1 MRPPSHDDLGRPG
14 APSGVGSTC
23 PAAIGAIRSVDQ
35 SRASRSL
42 LRWLT
47 ALFVVLAAIGAAP
60 SGSFAQDFGDLE
72 NESLRDRPIGEVRIE
87 GLDRIQRQE
96 ILNNI
101 RVAAGQPY
109 DPRTIRDDVATLYR
123 LGHFASVN
131 ANAEILP
138 DGTVRVTYRLVEQA
152 LILDLQVV
160 GNKLISDQE
169 LRAAIP
175 LYAGGPRDDFLLE
188 QAVFRIKELYKKK
201 GHYLVEVTVDE
212 SRLRDTGILILRII
226 EGPRV
231 KIQEIE
237 FVGNE
242 AIPARRLS
250 AQIKTS
256 ESFFI
261 FNKGLLDPE
270 LLIDDAAKIDRYYRD
285 LGYVDVRTDWRVQL
299 SPDQREAKVT
309 FVISEGRRYRLRN
322 VIVQGFGVA
331 GPAELRVL
339 SPTQIESLIEL
350 QPGEVFRTAQVR
362 KSVETVRNAYLA
374 LGYVDARV
382 SDSYVRTGEE
392 PEVDLILSVLEGER
406 ATTGLVLVQ
415 GNLLTKDKVIRR
427 LIRIRPGRPLD
438 ARELELAEARIR
450 QINLFNDVRAT
461 IQEPR
466 PGAPGVRDL
475 LIEVKEKDTGSV
487 NFGVGLGSDNGIFG
501 EISLTQRNFDIAD
514 APMSFSEFIQGRAF
528 RGAGQTFNL
537 AISPGTEVSN
547 YSIAF
552 GDPHLFETDI
562 SFNADALYRNRIFP
576 DYSEN
581 RYGFS
586 VGFGRRLGDRWNVGL
601 VLGWQRISL
610 DNFDPNT
617 PIEVYDDRGPTTLP
631 TVGINL
637 VRSTID
643 DFQRPGRG
651 ARINL
656 GVRQALGGDT
666 SFTTVSGG
674 LTTFFTIDEDYLGR
688 KSTLRF
694 STDVGWIL
702 GGDAPVYEKFYLGG
716 RSFRGFEFRTI
727 SPKATGTIAAPT
739 TPVNEPIGGDWL
751 FFAGLQYEVPI
762 IDTFVAGVA
771 FVDSGT
777 VQADP
782 GFNQY
787 RVSVGLGLRL
797 YLEALGPAPIAFD
810 FGFPILK
817 QEEDLEQLL
826 SFSAELPF

>member
-1 MRPPSHDDLGRPG
+1 M
-14 APSGVGSTC
+14 
-23 PAAIGAIRSVDQ
+23 
-35 SRASRSL
+35 
-42 LRWLT
+42 
-47 ALFVVLAAIGAAP
+47 
-60 SGSFAQDFGDLE
+60 
-72 NESLRDRPIGEVRIE
+72 
-87 GLDRIQRQE
+87 
-96 ILNNI
+96 
-101 RVAAGQPY
+101 
-109 DPRTIRDDVATLYR
+109 
-123 LGHFASVN
+123 
-131 ANAEILP
+131 
-138 DGTVRVTYRLVEQA
+138 
-152 LILDLQVV
+152 
-160 GNKLISDQE
+160 
-169 LRAAIP
+169 
-175 LYAGGPRDDFLLE
+175 
-188 QAVFRIKELYKKK
+188 
-201 GHYLVEVTVDE
+201 
-212 SRLRDTGILILRII
+212 
-226 EGPRV
+226 
-231 KIQEIE
+231 
-237 FVGNE
+237 
-242 AIPARRLS
+242 
-250 AQIKTS
+250 
-256 ESFFI
+256 
-261 FNKGLLDPE
+261 
-270 LLIDDAAKIDRYYRD
+270 
-285 LGYVDVRTDWRVQL
+285 QL
-299 SPDQREAKVT
+299 SPDQRQAKVT
-309 FVISEGRRYRLRN
+309 FVISEGRRYRLRT
-322 VIVQGFGVA
+322 VIVQGFGAA
-331 GPAELRVL
+331 GAAELRVF
-339 SPTQIESLIEL
+339 SPEQIESLIEL

-392 PEVDLILSVLEGER
+392 PEVDLILSVFEGER

-427 LIRIRPGRPLD
+427 LIRIRPDRPLD

-466 PGAPGVRDL
+466 PGSPGIRDL

-514 APMSFSEFIQGRAF
+514 VPMSFSEFVQGRAF

-586 VGFGRRLGDRWNVGL
+586 LGFGRRLGDRWNVGV

-617 PIEVYDDRGPTTLP
+617 PIEVFDDRGPTTLP

-643 DFQRPGRG
+643 DFQRPSRG

-727 SPKATGTIAAPT
+727 SPKAIGTIAAPT
-739 TPVNEPIGGDWL
+739 TPVNEPVGGDWL
-751 FFAGLQYEVPI
+751 FFAGLQYEVPL
-762 IDTFVAGVA
+762 IDSFVAGVA

-782 GFNQY
+782 GFNEY
-787 RVSVGLGLRL
+787 RVSVGLWLRL

>member
-1 MRPPSHDDLGRPG
+1 MRSPSHDVLGRPC
-14 APSGVGSTC
+14 APSGAGRTSRGGV
-23 PAAIGAIRSVDQ
+23 AASDRTAGRLPH
-35 SRASRSL
+35 RFH
-42 LRWLT
+42 RWLAT
-47 ALFVVLAAIGAAP
+47 AIVALAAIGAAP
-60 SGSFAQDFGDLE
+60 PAAFAQDFGDLE

-131 ANAEILP
+131 AAAEILP

-261 FNKGLLDPE
+261 FNKGLLEPE
-270 LLIDDAAKIDRYYRD
+270 LLIDDASKIDRYYRD

-299 SPDQREAKVT
+299 SPDQRQAKVT
-309 FVISEGRRYRLRN
+309 FVISEGRRYRLRT
-322 VIVQGFGVA
+322 VIVQGFGAA
-331 GPAELRVL
+331 GAAELRVF
-339 SPTQIESLIEL
+339 SPEQIESLIEL

-392 PEVDLILSVLEGER
+392 PEVDLILSVFEGER

-427 LIRIRPGRPLD
+427 LIRIRPDRPLD

-466 PGAPGVRDL
+466 PGSPGIRDL

-514 APMSFSEFIQGRAF
+514 VPMSFSEFVQGRAF

-586 VGFGRRLGDRWNVGL
+586 LGFGRRLGDRWNVGV

-617 PIEVYDDRGPTTLP
+617 PIEVFDDRGPTTLP

-643 DFQRPGRG
+643 DFQRPSRG

-727 SPKATGTIAAPT
+727 SPKAIGTIAAPT
-739 TPVNEPIGGDWL
+739 TPVNEPVGGDWL
-751 FFAGLQYEVPI
+751 FFAGLQYEVPL
-762 IDTFVAGVA
+762 IDSFVAGVA

-782 GFNQY
+782 GFNEY